1 MLKPIKNLHI
11 RWYVCIFVKNKQ
23 KVHVIILDKKFVEN
37 IKDVIMNAEFNGIF
51 IYPRHP
57 LHIGDISWGYSNL
70 TKRFC
75 RWIIIG
81 SFS

>member
-57 LHIGDISWGYSNL
+57 LHILLKDFVDELLLDRFLSNN
-70 TKRFC
+70 RG
-75 RWIIIG
+75 I
-81 SFS
+81 